1 MKIPMSL
8 QTRFM
13 MVVIFLLVILVA
25 SILLIIEQRER
36 IAIFE
41 EQKGKGLLIA
51 RYIAELNMQPL
62 IFWDEEGIRANIEQQ
77 IDKNLLYVVFY
88 DGNGKVFTG
97 SESIR
102 DRDEIYEIS
111 HLQGE
116 VSEEDY
122 YFGRRRFEKGESGQT
137 VSILEIEAPIFIEVE
152 EGSYKK
158 WGSIKIGSSLE
169 EMHAENQSTR
179 LMMVLIGCGG
189 LLIGIVMAS
198 LLARR
203 ITNPLKKLVDGT
215 VKISEGDFSQKIDIE
230 SKDEIGDLARSF
242 NHMSHQLLLT
252 RSRMET
258 ANRKLIQAEK
268 LASIG
273 RLSASIAHEIRN
285 PLTSVKLNIQKVLES
300 ERLGTPEIDHL
311 SLSQEGIS
319 QIEIFIKELLN
330 FARISDLNLD
340 SFSIEQIID
349 SSLQMMTDSFEIKKI
364 HLKKDFQEGLPQ
376 IDVDGNKLRQVFLN
390 VLHNACEAVDV
401 GGEINISLS
410 LFEKKQKKKIMIE
423 ISDNGAGIPKKDLEN
438 IFEPFFTTKS
448 SGVGLGLANARKI
461 IEHHKGV
468 IKVKTAEGKG
478 STFEILL
485 PYKGEK

>member
-1 MKIPMSL
+1 MSL

-13 MVVIFLLVILVA
+13 MVVIVLLIILVG

-41 EQKGKGLLIA
+41 EQKSKGLLIA
-51 RYIAELNMQPL
+51 RYMAELNMQPL

-77 IDKNLLYVVFY
+77 IDQNLLYIVFY
-88 DGNGKVFTG
+88 DANGVPFTG

-102 DRDEIYEIS
+102 ENEEIYNVS
-111 HLQGE
+111 RLQE
-116 VSEEDY
+116 VVSEDDY
-122 YFGRRRFEKGESGQT
+122 YFGRRRYEEGSGQT
-137 VSILEIEAPIFIEVE
+137 VSILEIEAPIFVEVE
-152 EGSYKK
+152 EDSYKK
-158 WGSIKIGSSLE
+158 WGSIKIGTSLE

-179 LMMVLIGCGG
+179 LMMALIGLGG
-189 LLIGIVMAS
+189 LLIGIIMAS
-198 LLARR
+198 LMARR

-215 VKISEGDFSQKIDIE
+215 VKISEGDFTQKIDIE

-300 ERLGTPEIDHL
+300 ERLDTPEIDHL

-330 FARISDLNLD
+330 FARVSELNLD
-340 SFSIEQIID
+340 LFSMEQIID
-349 SSLQMMTDSFEIKKI
+349 SSLKMMADSFELKKI
-364 HLKKDFQEGLPQ
+364 VLIKNFQEDLPQ
-376 IDVDGNKLRQVFLN
+376 LEVDGDKLRQVFLN

-401 GGEINISLS
+401 GGEVTISLS
-410 LFEKKQKKKIMIE
+410 LHEKGQKKKMKIE
-423 ISDNGAGIPKKDLEN
+423 VSDNGAGIPKKDLEN

-448 SGVGLGLANARKI
+448 SGIGLGLANARKI
-461 IEHHKGV
+461 IERHKGV

-485 PYKGEK
+485 PYRGEK